1 MAKARPTKSTGSKSV
16 ALNRAK
22 TNVGLRGASMKAA
35 SRRNA
40 SHARHFSSKSSN
52 HCYAVE
58 DCPDSSG
65 QAKMTDAK
73 LQHAYY
79 AMIVKSHY
87 SDDWRYVSASPSGLG
102 VTHTPVLYCA
112 SSLDKLKDLWER
124 VVLHNAIPWNDSVQP
139 QTLRIIA
146 YSIDIEEVTSNVFG
160 EDFKDKRQTAALMM
174 IADQDARLLGLEHAK
189 AKQVLF
195 HNPEYE
201 DSDEHLLRQLDKEST
216 SHRLEN
222 LMVLD

>member
-1 MAKARPTKSTGSKSV
+1 MALSSGKSSVRVSRGSS
-16 ALNRAK
+16 L
-22 TNVGLRGASMKAA
+22 KAA
-35 SRRNA
+35 SRNNVNR
-40 SHARHFSSKSSN
+40 ARHFASKINTNS
-52 HCYAVE
+52 CYAVD
-58 DCPDSSG
+58 DCADTSG
-65 QAKMTDAK
+65 QAEMTDAK

-87 SDDWRYVSASPSGLG
+87 GDDWRYVSASDHGLG
-102 VTHTPVLYCA
+102 ATHTPVLYCA
-112 SSLDKLKDLWER
+112 SSLDKLKELWER

-139 QTLRIIA
+139 QSLRIIA

-160 EDFKDKRQTAALMM
+160 EEFDHKRQTAALMM
-174 IADQDARLLGLEHAK
+174 IDDRDARLLGLEHAK

-201 DSDEHLLRQLDKEST
+201 IEDERLLRQLNMEST